1 MIWRYSLEQGG
12 LGIVFAESESEA
24 SKKVRDAYSAH
35 SGGDKFT
42 EEIAIK
48 KIENGWFDDNPDV
61 FEIDDEVM
69 I

>member
-35 SGGDKFT
+35 SGGDEFT
-42 EEIAIK
+42 EEITVS
-48 KIENGWFDDNPDV
+48 KIENGWFNDNPDV
-61 FEIDDEVM
+61 IEIDEM
-69 I
+69 R